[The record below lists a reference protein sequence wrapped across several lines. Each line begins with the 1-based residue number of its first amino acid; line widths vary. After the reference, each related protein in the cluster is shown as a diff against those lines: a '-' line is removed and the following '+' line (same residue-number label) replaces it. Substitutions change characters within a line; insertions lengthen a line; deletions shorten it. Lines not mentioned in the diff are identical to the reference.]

1 MIRRFALTCALVLL
15 ALPALAPAQSNADV
29 DAAARSVVRVVVT
42 NEANDGEVG
51 MGSGVAVTPTRIVTN
66 AHVVENAVENGGF
79 VGIVPSEGR
88 KRYEGKVI
96 AYAPDI
102 DLAIIEISNGRI
114 EPATL
119 FGGPVADGSAV
130 AALGY
135 PYGVDRA
142 MASGIDELIRP
153 QAPVKSLGH
162 VGGRR
167 TNDRY
172 DTVLHDANIG
182 RGNSGG
188 PLVDA
193 CGRVI
198 GINSFLSVSE
208 GIDSPFAFALSVHE
222 LASFLAKSKVTPT
235 IVTAP
240 CLSEG
245 DLSARSGALS
255 QAEAEAQA
263 LEARRAAAEQARAA
277 TEKQKLRDDIA
288 GERDNGMALAAVLL
302 VLGALAGVGAIV
314 LLGDRRRTDKR
325 LAWGALAVAV
335 VLALAAIVV
344 FLGRPKMSE
353 VDDRYARLHPAKAVP
368 VLGAGGGCRSQALHD
383 RPRPQRREAVEDRRC
398 PARLARRRLRQWQ
411 DPIWRECRHM
421 EPHLRAERRGD
432 GDDPELRPG
441 KVALCGRALPD
452 GCRCDGAGPRHPGAL
467 QEQCLHRRPGPA
479 PVGRRHGKR
488 DPGRPAGA
496 TERAAGLHLPHAT
509 GWLRSG
515 PKVTS
520 DPRTAANLSPDR
532 SPGTTNRARGKR
544 INERKSSIAGASRQR

>member
-1 MIRRFALTCALVLL
+1 MNHVRVFLSIFACLL
-15 ALPALAPAQSNADV
+15 IPLPTWAQSNPDV

-42 NEANDGEVG
+42 NDANNGEVG

-79 VGIVPSEGR
+79 VGVVPSEGR
-88 KRYEGKVI
+88 KRYAGKVI
-96 AYAPDI
+96 AYAPAI

-119 FGGPVADGSAV
+119 FGGPVADGVAV

-135 PYGVDRA
+135 PFGVDRA
-142 MASGIDELIRP
+142 MASAIDELIRP

-208 GIDSPFAFALSVHE
+208 GIDSPFAFALSVRE
-222 LASFLAKSKVTPT
+222 VAAFLAKSKVTPT

-245 DLSARSGALS
+245 DLSARNGALS

-263 LEARRAAAEQARAA
+263 VEARRAAAEQTRAA
-277 TEKQKLRDDIA
+277 AEKLKLRDNIA
-288 GERDNGMALAAVLL
+288 GERDNSMALAAALL

-314 LLGDRRRTDKR
+314 LLGNSRRTNKR
-325 LAWGALAVAV
+325 AVWA
-335 VLALAAIVV
+335 ALAAAIMLALGAVVV

-353 VDDRYARLHPAKAVP
+353 VEDRYARLHPAKATP
-368 VLGAGGGCRSQALHD
+368 VLGAD
-383 RPRPQRREAVEDRRC
+383 
-398 PARLARRRLRQWQ
+398 
-411 DPIWRECRHM
+411 
-421 EPHLRAERRGD
+421 
-432 GDDPELRPG
+432 
-441 KVALCGRALPD
+441 
-452 GCRCDGAGPRHPGAL
+452 DGAGAKL
-467 QEQCLHRRPGPA
+467 C
-479 PVGRRHGKR
+479 
-488 DPGRPAGA
+488 
-496 TERAAGLHLPHAT
+496 TI
-509 GWLRSG
+509 
-515 PKVTS
+515 
-520 DPRTAANLSPDR
+520 NLDR
-532 SPGTTNRARGKR
+532 SVVKLSKTDDVPLDWSDDGCVNSKTQYGANAGIWSRTFVPNGEATVTIQSYDPAKSRYTVERFLMGADAMDMAREIRARYKNNACTADPALRQSVADMESAIRGVLPPQP
-544 INERKSSIAGASRQR
+544 NERLVYTCRAKQGG

>member
-1 MIRRFALTCALVLL
+1 MNHVRVFLSIFACLL
-15 ALPALAPAQSNADV
+15 IPLPTWAQSNPDV

-42 NEANDGEVG
+42 DDANNGEVG

-79 VGIVPSEGR
+79 VGVVPSEGR
-88 KRYEGKVI
+88 KRYAGKVI
-96 AYAPDI
+96 AYAPAI

-119 FGGPVADGSAV
+119 FGGPVADGAAV

-135 PYGVDRA
+135 PFGVDRA
-142 MASGIDELIRP
+142 MASAIDELIRP

-208 GIDSPFAFALSVHE
+208 GVDSPFAFALSVRE
-222 LASFLAKSKVTPT
+222 LATFLAKSKVTPT

-245 DLSARSGALS
+245 DLSARNGALS
-255 QAEAEAQA
+255 QAEAEVQA
-263 LEARRAAAEQARAA
+263 VEARRAAAEQTRVAA
-277 TEKQKLRDDIA
+277 EKLKLRDNIA
-288 GERDNGMALAAVLL
+288 GERDNSMALAAALL

-314 LLGDRRRTDKR
+314 LLGNSRRTNKR
-325 LAWGALAVAV
+325 AAWA
-335 VLALAAIVV
+335 ALAAAIMLALGAVVV

-353 VDDRYARLHPAKAVP
+353 VEDRYARLHPAKATP
-368 VLGAGGGCRSQALHD
+368 VLGAH
-383 RPRPQRREAVEDRRC
+383 
-398 PARLARRRLRQWQ
+398 
-411 DPIWRECRHM
+411 
-421 EPHLRAERRGD
+421 
-432 GDDPELRPG
+432 
-441 KVALCGRALPD
+441 
-452 GCRCDGAGPRHPGAL
+452 DGAGAKL
-467 QEQCLHRRPGPA
+467 C
-479 PVGRRHGKR
+479 
-488 DPGRPAGA
+488 
-496 TERAAGLHLPHAT
+496 TI
-509 GWLRSG
+509 
-515 PKVTS
+515 
-520 DPRTAANLSPDR
+520 NLDR
-532 SPGTTNRARGKR
+532 SVVKLSKTDDVPLDWSDDGCVNGKTQYGANAGIWSRTFVPNGEATVTIQSYDPTKSRYAVERFLMGADAMDKAREIRARYKNNACTADPAQRQSVADMESAIRGVLPPQP
-544 INERKSSIAGASRQR
+544 NERLVYTCRAKQGG

>member
-1 MIRRFALTCALVLL
+1 MNHTRALL
-15 ALPALAPAQSNADV
+15 AILACFLSPLPARAQSNADI
-29 DAAARSVVRVVVT
+29 DAAARSVVRVVAI

-79 VGIVPSEGR
+79 VGVVPSEGR

-96 AYAPDI
+96 AYAPEI

-119 FGGPVADGSAV
+119 FGGPVADGAAV

-135 PYGVDRA
+135 PFGVDRA
-142 MASGIDELIRP
+142 MASAIDELIRP

-193 CGRVI
+193 CGRLI

-208 GIDSPFAFALSVHE
+208 GIDSPFAFALSVRE
-222 LASFLAKSKVTPT
+222 LAAFLAKAKVTPT

-240 CLSEG
+240 CLTED

-263 LEARRAAAEQARAA
+263 VEVRRTAAEQARAA
-277 TEKQKLRDDIA
+277 TEKLKLRDDIA

-302 VLGALAGVGAIV
+302 VLGALAGVGAIM
-314 LLGDRRRTDKR
+314 LFGNNRRPGKHT
-325 LAWGALAVAV
+325 AWTTFAAAVAL
-335 VLALAAIVV
+335 VLGAVVV

-353 VDDRYARLHPAKAVP
+353 VEDRYAKLHPAKAAP
-368 VLGAGGGCRSQALHD
+368 VLGAEIDAGAKLCTIDLDRSVVKLSKTD
-383 RPRPQRREAVEDRRC
+383 DVPLD
-398 PARLARRRLRQWQ
+398 
-411 DPIWRECRHM
+411 WR
-421 EPHLRAERRGD
+421 D
-432 GDDPELRPG
+432 
-441 KVALCGRALPD
+441 D
-452 GCRCDGAGPRHPGAL
+452 GCVNGKTQYGANAGTWSRTFVPNGEATVTIQSYDPAKSRYTVERFLMGADAMD
-467 QEQCLHRRPGPA
+467 QAREI
-479 PVGRRHGKR
+479 
-488 DPGRPAGA
+488 
-496 TERAAGLHLPHAT
+496 
-509 GWLRSG
+509 
-515 PKVTS
+515 
-520 DPRTAANLSPDR
+520 
-532 SPGTTNRARGKR
+532 RARYKNNACTADPAQR
-544 INERKSSIAGASRQR
+544 QSVADMESAIRAVLPPQPNERLVYTCRAQPGG

>member
-1 MIRRFALTCALVLL
+1 MIRRLALTCALVLL
-15 ALPALAPAQSNADV
+15 ALPAISPAQSNADV

-51 MGSGVAVTPTRIVTN
+51 MGSGVAVTPTRIITN

-208 GIDSPFAFALSVHE
+208 GIDSPFAFALSVRE

-245 DLSARSGALS
+245 DLSARNGALS

-263 LEARRAAAEQARAA
+263 LQARHAAAEQARAA

-314 LLGDRRRTDKR
+314 LLGDSRRPDKR
-325 LAWGALAVAV
+325 LAWAVLAVAV
-335 VLALAAIVV
+335 VLALAAVIA
-344 FLGRPKMSE
+344 FLGRPKMSDVE
-353 VDDRYARLHPAKAVP
+353 DRYAKLHPATSAP
-368 VLGAGGGCRSQALHD
+368 VLGATDTAGAKLCTIDLDRSVVKLSKTDDVPLDWRDDGCVNGKTQYGANAGTWSRTFVPNGEATVTIQSYDPAKS
-383 RPRPQRREAVEDRRC
+383 RYAVERFLMGADAMEQ
-398 PARLARRRLRQWQ
+398 ARA
-411 DPIWRECRHM
+411 I
-421 EPHLRAERRGD
+421 
-432 GDDPELRPG
+432 
-441 KVALCGRALPD
+441 
-452 GCRCDGAGPRHPGAL
+452 
-467 QEQCLHRRPGPA
+467 
-479 PVGRRHGKR
+479 
-488 DPGRPAGA
+488 
-496 TERAAGLHLPHAT
+496 
-509 GWLRSG
+509 
-515 PKVTS
+515 
-520 DPRTAANLSPDR
+520 
-532 SPGTTNRARGKR
+532 RARYKNNACTADPAQR
-544 INERKSSIAGASRQR
+544 QSVADMESAIRAVLPAQPNERLVYNCRTRQGG